1 MKKIKKVREI
11 MWTDVIV
18 CKKET
23 SLKELLEKFKG
34 FHTFPLVPVVDDENK
49 LVGVVRIENLI
60 DAFLPYD
67 RELIR
72 YTPFIDE
79 FWDEDIFEAKIAP
92 EMGILVLVEDIMD
105 YRFDAI
111 DADEDIKKAYKLM
124 RMNNRC
130 HLPVVEKGGELVG
143 IVGIFDIIRE
153 VFRMQGVID

>member
-1 MKKIKKVREI
+1 
-11 MWTDVIV
+11 
-18 CKKET
+18 
-23 SLKELLEKFKG
+23 
-34 FHTFPLVPVVDDENK
+34 
-49 LVGVVRIENLI
+49 
-60 DAFLPYD
+60 
-67 RELIR
+67 
-72 YTPFIDE
+72 
-79 FWDEDIFEAKIAP
+79 
-92 EMGILVLVEDIMD
+92 VLVEDIMD